1 MGNALYLFASYR
13 VKWHWHEVADS
24 DQEEFELDL
33 MEFSGRLEKYS
44 ILQNM
49 AIIHAVDNFWKLIH
63 QKLEFAEHLRP
74 AGANIKEA

>member
-1 MGNALYLFASYR
+1 
-13 VKWHWHEVADS
+13 
-24 DQEEFELDL
+24 